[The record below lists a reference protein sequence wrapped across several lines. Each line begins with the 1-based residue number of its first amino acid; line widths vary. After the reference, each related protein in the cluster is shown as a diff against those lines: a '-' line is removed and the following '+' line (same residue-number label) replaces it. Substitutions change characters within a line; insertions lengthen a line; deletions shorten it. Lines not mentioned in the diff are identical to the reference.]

1 MEPIRIS
8 YYADALCVWAYIAQ
22 VRLDELT
29 ADFQDKISIDYHFV
43 SIFGNAQEKLANRWQ
58 DKGGLRGYSDH
69 VQEVAKKFDHI
80 TVHPDIWVKDTP
92 TSSMSCHLFLHA
104 IQLLEIKG
112 IVPKSERV
120 FERAMWAFRKAFFT
134 KLANISDR
142 QVQFAIAK
150 ELGLSIAALQAQ
162 IDSGEAYALLS
173 KDFDL
178 IKEHTVTV
186 SPTLIF
192 NEGRQ
197 RLNGNVGYRVI
208 ESNIR
213 ELLHNHPTEQ
223 SWC

>member
-8 YYADALCVWAYIAQ
+8 YFSDVLCVWAYIAQ
-22 VRLDELT
+22 IRINELEANFT
-29 ADFQDKISIDYHFV
+29 DKISIDYHFV
-43 SIFGNAQEKLANRWQ
+43 SIFGNAREKLETRWR
-58 DKGGLRGYSDH
+58 DKGGLQGYSNH
-69 VQEVAKKFDHI
+69 VKEVVKKFDHI
-80 TVHPDIWVKDTP
+80 NLHPEIWTTVTP
-92 TSSMSCHLFLHA
+92 ASSTSCHLFLHA

-112 IVPKSERV
+112 IIPRSERI
-120 FERAMWAFRKAFFT
+120 FEKTIWAFREAFF
-134 KLANISDR
+134 KNLEDISDR
-142 QVQFAIAK
+142 KVQLAIAK
-150 ELGLSIAALQAQ
+150 KLGLKSKVIQAQ

-178 IKEHTVTV
+178 VKEHTVNV

-208 ESNIR
+208 EANIR
-213 ELLHNHPTEQ
+213 ELLHNPPNEQ

>member
-8 YYADALCVWAYIAQ
+8 YYSDVLCVWAYIAQ
-22 VRLDELT
+22 IRLDEL
-29 ADFQDKISIDYHFV
+29 AANFPDQVAIDYHFV
-43 SIFGNAQEKLANRWQ
+43 SIFGNAREKLETRWR
-58 DKGGLRGYSDH
+58 DKGGLRGYSNH
-69 VQEVAKKFDHI
+69 VHEVAKKFDHI
-80 TVHPDIWVKDTP
+80 TVHPDIWAIATP
-92 TSSMSCHLFLHA
+92 SSSMSPHLFLHA

-112 IVPKSERV
+112 IVSKSEKV
-120 FERAMWAFRKAFFT
+120 FEKAIWAVREAFFT
-134 KLANISDR
+134 KLFDISDR
-142 QVQFAIAK
+142 KVQFQIAE
-150 ELGLSIAALQAQ
+150 ELGLKSKLIQSQ

-173 KDFDL
+173 KDFDS

-208 ESNIR
+208 EANIR
-213 ELLHNHPTEQ
+213 ELLNNPTDVQ